1 MITDK
6 LVNAIRF
13 LSVDAVEKA
22 NSGHPGM
29 PLGMADIAEVLWRDH
44 LKHSPKNPKWFN
56 RDRFVLSNG
65 HGSMLLYSLL
75 HLSGY
80 NVSIQDLKDFRKLK
94 SKTPGHPEFG
104 ITEGV
109 ETTTGPLGQGIANA
123 VGMALAEK
131 ILAQK
136 INTASLKPIEHMTY
150 CFLGDGC
157 LMEGISHEAMSLA
170 GVLKLNKL
178 ICFYDSNGISIDGKI
193 DPWYQDDI
201 ALRCQ
206 SYGWQVIDN
215 VDGHNRAK
223 INSAIEEAKL
233 SDKPTMI
240 VCKTSIGYGA
250 GDKQDSEASHGAAL
264 GEEAMTALRK
274 NLDWPYAPFEIDKDI
289 YDSWNA
295 VEKGITLEKE
305 WDDLCKKFSELEPD
319 KSDLMQRLVDG
330 EMPEN
335 FDDNFNKF
343 IEELSSN
350 SDSLATRKSSQIVLE
365 FLQANLPELIGGSA
379 DLSGS
384 NNTNTKHSI
393 DINSND
399 DGNYIYYGVREFG
412 MNAVMNGMALHGGLI
427 PYSGTFLVFMD
438 YGRNA
443 VRMAALMGI
452 RVIFV
457 FSHDSIALGED
468 GPTHQPIEHLT
479 TLRSTPNMTTW
490 RPANLAETA
499 VAWKEAL
506 SKTNGPSSI
515 ILSRQNL
522 APFASKES
530 KQLEMGGYFVTKKDD
545 ATVNLIATGSEVGL
559 AIEVEKL
566 LIADGISCNVAS
578 VPCLEALLNNKDQ
591 YNEIFSTNTTN
602 IVIECGH
609 PNSWFEHTQ
618 NVIGINSF
626 GESGKGNDLMDH
638 FGFTPEKIIKKI
650 KQMI

>member
-1 MITDK
+1 LITDK

-295 VEKGITLEKE
+295 VEKGTALEKE

-319 KSDLMQRLVDG
+319 KSDLMQRLIEG

-335 FDDNFNKF
+335 FDDDFNKF

-350 SDSLATRKSSQIVLE
+350 SDFLATRKSSQMVLE

>member
-206 SYGWQVIDN
+206 SYGWHVIDN

-295 VEKGITLEKE
+295 VEKGTALEKE

-319 KSDLMQRLVDG
+319 KSDLMQRLIEG

-335 FDDNFNKF
+335 FDDDFNKF

-350 SDSLATRKSSQIVLE
+350 SDFLATRKSSQMVLE

-393 DINSND
+393 DINSNG

>member
-44 LKHSPKNPKWFN
+44 LKHSPKNPNWFN

-295 VEKGITLEKE
+295 VEKGTVLEKE

-319 KSDLMQRLVDG
+319 KSDLMQRLIDG

-335 FDDNFNKF
+335 FDDDFNKF
-343 IEELSSN
+343 IEGLSSN
-350 SDSLATRKSSQIVLE
+350 SDFLATRKSSQMVLE

-591 YNEIFSTNTTN
+591 YNEIFSSNTTN

>member
-44 LKHSPKNPKWFN
+44 LKHSPKNPNWFN

-274 NLDWPYAPFEIDKDI
+274 NLDWPYAPFEINKDI

-295 VEKGITLEKE
+295 VEKGTALEKE

-319 KSDLMQRLVDG
+319 KSDLMQRLIEG

-335 FDDNFNKF
+335 FDDDFNKF

-350 SDSLATRKSSQIVLE
+350 SDFLATRKSSQMVLE

-499 VAWKEAL
+499 VAWKEAI

-591 YNEIFSTNTTN
+591 YNEIFSSNTTN

>member
-44 LKHSPKNPKWFN
+44 LKHSPKNPNWFN

-206 SYGWQVIDN
+206 SYGWHVIDN

-295 VEKGITLEKE
+295 VEKGTALEKE

-319 KSDLMQRLVDG
+319 KSDLMQRLIEG

-335 FDDNFNKF
+335 FDDDFNKF

-350 SDSLATRKSSQIVLE
+350 SDFLATRKSSQMVLE

>member
-44 LKHSPKNPKWFN
+44 LKHSPKNPNWFN

-136 INTASLKPIEHMTY
+136 INIASLKPIDHMTY

-295 VEKGITLEKE
+295 VEKGTALEKE
-305 WDDLCKKFSELEPD
+305 WDDLCKKFSEFEPV
-319 KSDLMQRLVDG
+319 KSDLMQRLIEG

-335 FDDNFNKF
+335 FDDDFNKF

-350 SDSLATRKSSQIVLE
+350 SDFLATRKSSQMVLE

-591 YNEIFSTNTTN
+591 YNEIFSSNTTN

-618 NVIGINSF
+618 NVIGISSF
-626 GESGKGNDLMDH
+626 GESGKGSDLMDH

>member
-29 PLGMADIAEVLWRDH
+29 PLGMADIAEVLWRGH
-44 LKHSPKNPKWFN
+44 LKHSPKNPNWFN

-136 INTASLKPIEHMTY
+136 INTASLKPIDHMTY

-295 VEKGITLEKE
+295 VEKGTALEKE

-319 KSDLMQRLVDG
+319 KSDLMQRLIEG

-335 FDDNFNKF
+335 FDDDFNKF

-350 SDSLATRKSSQIVLE
+350 SDFLATRKSSQMVLE

-591 YNEIFSTNTTN
+591 YNEIFSSNTTN

>member
-29 PLGMADIAEVLWRDH
+29 PLGMADIAEVLWRGH
-44 LKHSPKNPKWFN
+44 LKHSPKNPNWFN

-136 INTASLKPIEHMTY
+136 INTASLKPIDHMTY

-295 VEKGITLEKE
+295 VEKGTALEKE
-305 WDDLCKKFSELEPD
+305 WDDLCKKFSELEPV
-319 KSDLMQRLVDG
+319 KSDLMQRLIEG

-335 FDDNFNKF
+335 FDDDFNKF

-350 SDSLATRKSSQIVLE
+350 SDFLATRKSSQMVLE

-530 KQLEMGGYFVTKKDD
+530 KQLEMGGYFVTKKND

-591 YNEIFSTNTTN
+591 YNEIFSSNTTN

>member
-44 LKHSPKNPKWFN
+44 LKHSPKNPNWFN

-136 INTASLKPIEHMTY
+136 INTASLKPIDHMTY

-295 VEKGITLEKE
+295 VEKGTALEKE

-319 KSDLMQRLVDG
+319 KSDLMQRLIEG

-335 FDDNFNKF
+335 FDDDFNKF

-350 SDSLATRKSSQIVLE
+350 SDFLATRKSSQMVLE

-530 KQLEMGGYFVTKKDD
+530 KQLEMGGYFVTKKND

-591 YNEIFSTNTTN
+591 YNEIFSSNTTN

>member
-295 VEKGITLEKE
+295 VEKGTALEKE

-319 KSDLMQRLVDG
+319 KSDLMQRLIEG

-335 FDDNFNKF
+335 FDDDFNNF

-499 VAWKEAL
+499 VAWREAL

-638 FGFTPEKIIKKI
+638 FGFTPQKIIKKI

>member
-44 LKHSPKNPKWFN
+44 LKHSPKNPNWFN

-80 NVSIQDLKDFRKLK
+80 SLSIQDLKDFRKLK

-136 INTASLKPIEHMTY
+136 INTASLKPIDHLTY

-157 LMEGISHEAMSLA
+157 LMEGVSHEAMSLA

-178 ICFYDSNGISIDGKI
+178 ICFYDCNGISIDGKI

-206 SYGWQVIDN
+206 SYGWHVIDN
-215 VDGHNRAK
+215 IDGHDRAK

-274 NLDWPYAPFEIDKDI
+274 NLDWPYEPFEIDKEI

-295 VEKGITLEKE
+295 VEKGTAFERE

-319 KSDLMQRLVDG
+319 KSDLMQRLAEG
-330 EMPEN
+330 EMPKN
-335 FDDNFNKF
+335 FDYDFNKF

-350 SDSLATRKSSQIVLE
+350 TDSLATRKSSQIVLE

-506 SKTNGPSSI
+506 SKTSGPSSI

-522 APFASKES
+522 APFTSKEL
-530 KQLEMGGYFVTKKDD
+530 KQLEMGGYFVTKKND

-559 AIEVEKL
+559 AIEAEKL
-566 LIADGISCNVAS
+566 LKADGISCNVAS

-591 YNEIFSTNTTN
+591 YNEIFSLNTTN

>member
-44 LKHSPKNPKWFN
+44 LKHSPKNPNWFN

-136 INTASLKPIEHMTY
+136 INTASLKPIDHMSY

-206 SYGWQVIDN
+206 SYGWHVIDN
-215 VDGHNRAK
+215 VDGHQRAK

-274 NLDWPYAPFEIDKDI
+274 NLDWPYAPFEIDMDI

-295 VEKGITLEKE
+295 VEKGTALEKE

-319 KSDLMQRLVDG
+319 KSDLMQRLVQG

-335 FDDNFNKF
+335 FDDDFNKF
-343 IEELSSN
+343 IEELSSS

-591 YNEIFSTNTTN
+591 YNEIFSSNTTN